1 MKKKMKMEKE
11 GKKKEEGRRKKEEG
25 RRKKE
30 EGRRKKEEGRRKKEG
45 GRKEEEKPSFS
56 FTSQTL
62 IPSSFPLPS
71 HPSIL
76 LCNPIILSPPPLN
89 PNLLKK

>member
-11 GKKKEEGRRKKEEG
+11 GRKEEGGRRKEEGGRRKEEGGRRKKERGRREEEGG
-25 RRKKE
+25 RRK
-30 EGRRKKEEGRRKKEG
+30 
-45 GRKEEEKPSFS
+45 EKPSFS

-71 HPSIL
+71 HPPIL